1 MTGSNVKPTV
11 GAERDERLSI
21 IYIESSALVAALLEK
36 DPAALAAL
44 GEPARWV
51 TSALTFAE
59 SYRAVIRAR
68 VGNRLTDVQEQDA
81 VRALHNFEAGCA
93 IISVTDAVLERVR
106 RPFPVEP
113 IRALDAIH
121 VATAEFVDAAPQ
133 LVTVLTRDARVRDN
147 ARALGHPVI

>member
-1 MTGSNVKPTV
+1 MRESNGELGRNGRPPVV
-11 GAERDERLSI
+11 
-21 IYIESSALVAALLEK
+21 YIESSALVAALMEK

-68 VGNRLTDVQEQDA
+68 VANRLTDAQERDA
-81 VRALHNFEAGCA
+81 LQALRSFEPGCA
-93 IISVTDAVLERVR
+93 TISITDAVLDRVR

-121 VATAEFVDAAPQ
+121 VATAELVDAAPQ
-133 LVTVLTRDARVRDN
+133 LVTVLTRNTRVRDN